1 MLNILGVVDK
11 ILDVVLKRSKDAE
24 KQQDIE
30 LKQQDIEIKKVDEYK
45 QVIMIVVCV
54 ALFMC
59 MIASFFPELAISEWW
74 FNLVETVIKNKL

>member
-1 MLNILGVVDK
+1 MLNILGVIDK

-59 MIASFFPELAISEWW
+59 AVASFFPGLAISEWW
-74 FNLVETVIKNKL
+74 FNLAETVIKNKL